1 MTNSLDEKI
10 KLPIPSKETF
20 ACYST
25 DAKLDTVFDLL
36 IVALLNQQEVIT
48 VINKRK
54 KIDTTVASTLGL
66 AGGFIAGFMRD
77 LFGGSGHPLGG
88 P

>member
-1 MTNSLDEKI
+1 MNDSLDEKI

-20 ACYST
+20 ACYGT

-36 IVALLNQQEVIT
+36 TVALLNQQEVIKA
-48 VINKRK
+48 INKRK
-54 KIDTTVASTLGL
+54 KIDTTVASVMGL
-66 AGGFIAGFMRD
+66 AGGFAAIFVKG
-77 LFGGSGHPLGG
+77 LFGGSTSPMGG